1 VTAVDLLFLAMV
13 GLLVPLAVIRN
24 AHRSRAAPGPS
35 DHPAHTHLRLLV
47 LPALYL
53 PVTIAAAAQD
63 GLPWP
68 RADEISGPV
77 MVAALAWL
85 AAKLLLVRLLKPW
98 LRRDTGRAVSRLA
111 PRLTPPSLL
120 VFALACVVIG
130 TSEEL
135 AFRWVAPAV
144 LTSAGLPLLAAFV
157 VASVTF
163 AVWHAAQGPRGM
175 LFAGVGGFVN
185 HVLVLGTGTLWT
197 PILSHVAYDFVA
209 GVLLAQRAPAPAPLR
224 PGC

>member
-1 VTAVDLLFLAMV
+1 
-13 GLLVPLAVIRN
+13 
-24 AHRSRAAPGPS
+24 
-35 DHPAHTHLRLLV
+35 
-47 LPALYL
+47 LYL
-53 PVTIAAAAQD
+53 PVTIAVAVQD

-68 RADEISGPV
+68 RADEISGAV
-77 MVAALAWL
+77 VVAALAWL

-98 LRRDTGRAVSRLA
+98 LRRHTGPTVSRLA

-135 AFRWVAPAV
+135 VFRWMAPAV

-175 LFAGVGGFVN
+175 LFAGAGGFVN
-185 HVLVLGTGTLWT
+185 HLLVLGTSTLWT

-209 GVLLAQRAPAPAPLR
+209 GVLLARESGRHRPAEPIPVEVN
-224 PGC
+224 